1 MTLQLRNISLAFPDG
16 TDTRTILDD
25 VDLDIAAGETV
36 VVTGQSGSGKSTLL
50 AISGLLMSPDAGTVT
65 IAGRPATGLSKQQAT
80 KVRRDHVGI
89 IYQASN
95 LFPALTCREQL
106 ELVAHLDGN
115 LDRAMRQ
122 RATQLLHDV
131 GLEQRIDARPAQL
144 SGGERQR
151 VGIAR
156 ALMNEPELILADEPT
171 ASLDP
176 ERGAALMV
184 MLLEQAA
191 AHGTALMI
199 VSHTLEQLP
208 TGARR
213 LDLCNGRLAAPHASA
228 AAPVTD

>member
-184 MLLEQAA
+184 ILLEQAA

-208 TGARR
+208 AGARR
-213 LDLCNGRLAAPHASA
+213 LDLRNGRLAAPHASA
-228 AAPVTD
+228 AAPVTH